1 MIISRRGGDWGGR
14 GLPLLPGQPQWRP
27 LGSKSVWHQRL
38 RLPGEVARPQRGH
51 HLLRQHRAGHA
62 DGVPVCHHGELGA
75 HPVRGNGT
83 SHTSIFQYFNIS
95 FISSSPPCYRWRIK
109 LFILGLRREGRGILI
124 LIFLKRQMLKLIL
137 KMKGKHFQAN
147 DAVGFTFN
155 WIFFVPIIIL
165 GSFFMLNLVLGVLS
179 EWVPSVHLCNLYRN
193 AV

>member
-1 MIISRRGGDWGGR
+1 MGSPCFLGNPSDAPWGANLCDTNVSVCLEKWPGPNAGITSFDNI
-14 GLPLLPGQPQWRP
+14 GLAMLTVFQCVTMENWVPILYAVMEPLTP
-27 LGSKSVWHQRL
+27 
-38 RLPGEVARPQRGH
+38 
-51 HLLRQHRAGHA
+51 
-62 DGVPVCHHGELGA
+62 
-75 HPVRGNGT
+75 
-83 SHTSIFQYFNIS
+83 QYFNIS
-95 FISSSPPCYRWRIK
+95 FISSSPPCCRWRIK

-179 EWVPSVHLCNLYRN
+179 E
-193 AV
+193 